1 MTLRIVP
8 LICLAAALTSPL
20 GAQSPRAVTVGRPV
34 TDSLTAQDPVRR
46 SVHAPY
52 HVWHLEGRRGQR
64 LLLDLVSS
72 DFDAYLVV
80 RDPDG
85 YTLGSDDDSGDE
97 LNARLRV
104 ILARDG
110 AYRVITTA
118 VGDSARG
125 RYTLTVSG
133 WEAPS
138 APPAGAAAALAI
150 GDTKDGLLEP
160 GDDLS
165 PDGPYQ
171 DRWTFSAR
179 QGARLRIELRSTDF
193 DSYLAVLGPDGAVI
207 ATDDDGLGDRNSLV
221 ALRARAAG
229 LYTVLASSF
238 GEDLRVGA
246 YRVTVLEDTG
256 VFADPGT
263 PAAIQSGETK
273 EGRLETG
280 DAVGGRG
287 IEDRWTFQ
295 GRAGQVFRL
304 DAVSG
309 DFDPYLVLRFDEAV
323 VDSNDDGGDGNNA
336 RILTVLPG
344 TGTYTAAVS
353 AFSQGG
359 AGGRYTLALTVSAAP
374 AEPGRT
380 ARIAFGQRLAG
391 RLERGDEAR
400 EDGGYQDRWE
410 FDARPDQDVTIELR
424 SGAFDTYLELRDQQG
439 DVVAEN
445 DDGLGDGTDSF
456 IAAHLTRGGRHRIVV
471 RGYGDRES
479 TGLYELALGQASAAA
494 RPGQE
499 IELRLGETT
508 MGRLEPGDSVMGDRS
523 LADVFVF
530 RPTVSGRVVIQVRSS
545 DFDAYLILQDA
556 EGRTLATDD
565 DGGTGTD
572 AQLTYEVVAGRT
584 YRILANSYGEER
596 QTGAYRVTVR
606 PAS

>member
-1 MTLRIVP
+1 MIPRVVP
-8 LICLAAALTSPL
+8 FLMVAAALASPL
-20 GAQSPRAVTVGRPV
+20 VAQAPRAVSLGRPV
-34 TDSLTAQDPVRR
+34 TDSLTAHDPVRR
-46 SVHAPY
+46 SARTPY
-52 HVWHLEGRRGQR
+52 HVWQFEGRRGQR
-64 LLLDLVSS
+64 LVVDLESG
-72 DFDAYLVV
+72 DFDSYLIV

-110 AYRVITTA
+110 TYRVVTTA

-125 RYTLTVSG
+125 LYTLTVSG
-133 WEAPS
+133 WETPS

-179 QGARLRIELRSTDF
+179 QGARLRIELRSADF
-193 DSYLAVLGPDGAVI
+193 DSYLAVLGPDGAVV
-207 ATDDDGLGDRNSLV
+207 ATDDDGLGDRDSFV

-229 LYTVLASSF
+229 RYTVLASSF

-256 VFADPGT
+256 VFADAGA
-263 PAAIQSGETK
+263 PAVIQAGETK
-273 EGRLETG
+273 EGRLEAG

-309 DFDPYLVLRFDEAV
+309 DFDAYLVLRFDEAV

-344 TGTYTAAVS
+344 TGTYTATVS

-359 AGGRYTLALTVSAAP
+359 AGGRYTLALTGSAAP

-424 SGAFDTYLELRDQQG
+424 SGAFDTYVELRDQQG

-456 IAAHLTRGGRHRIVV
+456 IAAHLTRGGRYRIVV

-508 MGRLEPGDSVMGDRS
+508 MGRLEPGDSVMGDQS

-530 RPTVSGRVVIQVRSS
+530 RPTASGRVVIQVRSS
-545 DFDAYLILQDA
+545 DFDAYLIVQDA